1 MRKMGMT
8 GNKDQNMQ
16 GRRRGGRKKQREK
29 GTRRATAT
37 SSFRAT
43 VTFLNAE
50 VQNKL
55 SDMQIT

>member
-1 MRKMGMT
+1 MT
-8 GNKDQNMQ
+8 GKKDQNMQ
-16 GRRRGGRKKQREK
+16 GRMGGGKKQREK

-43 VTFLNAE
+43 VSFLNAE